1 MNTVFSST
9 TNMFLFFK
17 GMDFKGKPTVSHDS
31 DWDGCGEEAEF
42 CHFSESCA
50 DPKEGRPKLNCL
62 HKWFFL
68 LESTIFF

>member
-1 MNTVFSST
+1 
-9 TNMFLFFK
+9 MFLFFK

-31 DWDGCGEEAEF
+31 DWDGCG
-42 CHFSESCA
+42 SESRA

-68 LESTIFF
+68 LESSIFF